1 MISGLSP
8 LGFVIDIIYGAIE
21 TPVIYGAIETPE
33 NEIFR
38 LHRSL
43 AQPYPD
49 VVVHRS
55 I

>member
-1 MISGLSP
+1 MVSGLSP
-8 LGFVIDIIYGAIE
+8 LGFLIDI
-21 TPVIYGAIETPE
+21 IYGAIETPE